1 MAIFLG
7 VFSGMFLNLILQFGL
22 GTGVLMGGLPR
33 RINWFQWA
41 VLFLSVLILW
51 FFFAR
56 VLSPLS
62 LGFFEYPLLV
72 PLTSLVCRG
81 LEAGCVGFRKTRP
94 DTALFTPGSAY
105 NGLALA
111 ALVLTL
117 TLARSFREAAILSL
131 GFSLGALLAVLI
143 LNEISRRSSM
153 ETVPRFI
160 RGAPLIL
167 ISMGLL
173 SLIFSAGAVFF
184 LNALEQWP

>member
-1 MAIFLG
+1 MDISLA

-22 GTGVLMGGLPR
+22 GTGVLMGGSSR
-33 RINWFQWA
+33 RIRWFPWT

-56 VLSPLS
+56 VLSSLS
-62 LGFFEYPLLV
+62 LGFLEYFLLV
-72 PLTSLVCRG
+72 PLSSLVCRG
-81 LEAGCVGFRKTRP
+81 LEAGGARFREPRSGTTP
-94 DTALFTPGSAY
+94 FTPGSAY

-111 ALVLTL
+111 ALILTL
-117 TLARSFREAAILSL
+117 ALARSFTEAAILSL
-131 GFSLGALLAVLI
+131 GFSLGALLAVLT
-143 LNEISRRSSM
+143 LNELYRRSSM

-173 SLIFSAGAVFF
+173 SLIFSSGAVFF
-184 LNALEQWP
+184 LNALEH